1 MKRKVFMMVFIV
13 ILMMTLFG
21 ITASAAYYEPDGT
34 YSTEYEVS
42 SEEANRTFIVKCVDE
57 SGTLLKQVTY
67 ACKHGDDN
75 LISLSL
81 YGYDIVGFDSDQGL
95 WETCKI
101 TWCSGTGLCTAGYV
115 QIRYYFRTALSKST
129 MTATV
134 TMRKSE
140 SIDLCVRH
148 FTQNS
153 PGSSQYSLHSSAS
166 QTIDYY
172 DDVSTSQKTITGYH
186 LKNGYESEI
195 AGPFSWT
202 WVGKYENMPVN
213 PRCYSYDY
221 INTPWSEEM
230 GEYSTYNE
238 SSDGKLDY
246 CINRVCYIDY
256 YYDLN
261 EYTVTYHANGG
272 TGAPASQTKYYGND
286 LTLSDTIPTRSGYTF
301 VGWSTSSSDTSATY
315 SPGDS
320 YTVNASRT
328 LYAVWEK
335 ANYEFSI
342 SGLTISDSE
351 PYRYGEIT
359 VRVRTDN
366 WDSVN
371 SYSDIPVQLYYDGQ
385 LLSTQRVD
393 LAAYGVANLTFTLY
407 VGDTPGDRTIEIRIN
422 WSDRGNETN
431 TGNNSVSTTIHVKDF
446 EYEMSIDSVTASD
459 SYCAGETVITSFT
472 VNNDSDHD
480 ITPDKG
486 NTAIF
491 TAYYY
496 NGSQKVVIATD
507 TWNNVVIPSG
517 KANLVFFKWTVPS
530 NLAGKTVTCECTIN
544 SDNILNEENRDN
556 NTATFSTTI
565 LSIADS
571 QTPNTRYESTTPG
584 SYKGYSAPAS
594 STEKATWTM
603 WVYENNQFVLKSYGV
618 QISSAAPV
626 ITPSADCKTAIYA
639 NGKWTIRS
647 GYGFTISFSPTVI
660 TVSGYNNPG
669 SSAYTS
675 VQSVYATFPEFNYAT
690 INGNCRT
697 LRLVNGKWQFAQ
709 NSNAAD
715 NGRIHFIPVWFADGN
730 YTVSVTASRVWT
742 PAGIISATRTSN
754 TINIDGSIFDDYY
767 VGN

>member
-13 ILMMTLFG
+13 ILIMTLFG

-42 SEEANRTFIVKCVDE
+42 SEESNRTFIVKCVDE
-57 SGTLLKQVTY
+57 NGTLLKQVTY

-140 SIDLCVRH
+140 SLDLCVRH

-153 PGSSQYSLHSSAS
+153 PGSNQYSLDSSAS

-172 DDVSTSQKTITGYH
+172 DDVYTSQKTITGYH
-186 LKNGYESEI
+186 LKTGYESEI
-195 AGPFSWT
+195 AGHFSWT

-301 VGWSTSSSDTSATY
+301 VGWSTSSSGTGSTY

-359 VRVRTDN
+359 VRVRTDS
-366 WDSVN
+366 WDKVN
-371 SYSDIPVQLYYDGQ
+371 PYSDIPVQ
-385 LLSTQRVD
+385 R
-393 LAAYGVANLTFTLY
+393 
-407 VGDTPGDRTIEIRIN
+407 
-422 WSDRGNETN
+422 
-431 TGNNSVSTTIHVKDF
+431 HV
-446 EYEMSIDSVTASD
+446 
-459 SYCAGETVITSFT
+459 
-472 VNNDSDHD
+472 
-480 ITPDKG
+480 
-486 NTAIF
+486 
-491 TAYYY
+491 
-496 NGSQKVVIATD
+496 
-507 TWNNVVIPSG
+507 
-517 KANLVFFKWTVPS
+517 
-530 NLAGKTVTCECTIN
+530 
-544 SDNILNEENRDN
+544 
-556 NTATFSTTI
+556 
-565 LSIADS
+565 
-571 QTPNTRYESTTPG
+571 
-584 SYKGYSAPAS
+584 
-594 STEKATWTM
+594 
-603 WVYENNQFVLKSYGV
+603 
-618 QISSAAPV
+618 
-626 ITPSADCKTAIYA
+626 
-639 NGKWTIRS
+639 
-647 GYGFTISFSPTVI
+647 
-660 TVSGYNNPG
+660 
-669 SSAYTS
+669 
-675 VQSVYATFPEFNYAT
+675 
-690 INGNCRT
+690 
-697 LRLVNGKWQFAQ
+697 
-709 NSNAAD
+709 
-715 NGRIHFIPVWFADGN
+715 
-730 YTVSVTASRVWT
+730 
-742 PAGIISATRTSN
+742 
-754 TINIDGSIFDDYY
+754 
-767 VGN
+767 